1 MRESQTAITI
11 ELAGEAAQLAFGA
24 RLAGLLR
31 SYRGVIYLRGD
42 LGAGKT
48 TLVRGLL
55 RGLGYQAPV
64 RSPTYTLIEPYEA
77 VEPPVVH
84 LDLYRLADPEELDYL
99 GLRDLLERPGLMLV
113 EWPERGAGALPPADL
128 ELFIEDVGQDAGQD
142 AGQDTGE
149 HAGEYARA
157 QAGEYAG
164 EHAGERRRIRL
175 TARPEWAPLLAALAP
190 AD

>member
-1 MRESQTAITI
+1 MRCHAQAAITI

-64 RSPTYTLIEPYEA
+64 RSPTYTLIEPYES
-77 VEPPVVH
+77 VDPLVVH
-84 LDLYRLADPEELDYL
+84 LDLYRLADLEELDYL

-142 AGQDTGE
+142 AGE

-157 QAGEYAG
+157 QAGEHAG
-164 EHAGERRRIRL
+164 KHAGERRRIRL
-175 TARPEWAPLLAALAP
+175 TARPEWAPLLAALAL